1 MKKTFLN
8 KKHLSGT
15 VSEYIAINKLLELGF
30 LVFKNV
36 SPHGFIDIVAVSPE
50 NETFRID
57 VKTASKRIS
66 SIKTSN
72 GSYRRSGEMIYR
84 VPTKEQK
91 IYNVVLM
98 IVNRD
103 KFKIIPTRSKLA
115 KWLKT

>member
-1 MKKTFLN
+1 MKNFLN
-8 KKHLSGT
+8 KKHLVGST
-15 VSEYIAINKLLELGF
+15 SEYSATIKLLELGF

-36 SPHGFIDIVAVSPE
+36 SSHGIIDLMAISPN